1 MMNDSVREELRDKIS
16 PIVRTP
22 EMTLKAPE
30 PRAPLPFVVP
40 PTPRPVERT
49 PEPVPSADRYDTA
62 EILAKPTS
70 PTLVEFQNK
79 NASLPDWRIELQNAV
94 RKRREAVAVAEAKV
108 AEAVSQTRLQTN
120 GSAAVKAEVV
130 AYSEPA
136 ADDPKSKI
144 ENALKRIETS
154 RQHFLEGE
162 PTARAA
168 VKAESPASVRAASPA
183 PHTPT
188 KNYPFFIATK
198 NATVLPRPTEIR
210 PPATLAP
217 RTVIEDLPI
226 IEKKDLD
233 TNKLRPLPNSSIIS
247 TSLERTPVGD
257 VEPEATSTP
266 IISLARAVDDL
277 VDVDEF
283 ENELDSEQLEDAM
296 EEVEDIAPLGLR
308 FNAAV
313 LDLILGSFASLILLS
328 PLMISGGNWYSLAG
342 LVAFIVTCSIVM
354 FIYLTTAV
362 GFFGQTLGM
371 RLFSIEVLDIDEE
384 DYPTLHQAAVNS
396 SVYLASLALGG
407 LGLIPVL
414 LNDEKRA
421 AHDLLSGTIV
431 VREEY

>member
-1 MMNDSVREELRDKIS
+1 MMNDSVREELRAKIS
-16 PIVRTP
+16 PIVKTP
-22 EMTLKAPE
+22 EMTRKTIE

-40 PTPRPVERT
+40 PTPPPVEKV
-49 PEPVPSADRYDTA
+49 PEPPRSADRFDTS

-79 NASLPDWRIELQNAV
+79 NATLPDWRIELQNAV
-94 RKRREAVAVAEAKV
+94 RKRREAVAGAETKV
-108 AEAVSQTRLQTN
+108 VEAVSQTRLQTN

-130 AYSEPA
+130 AYAEPA
-136 ADDPKSKI
+136 ENDPKSKI
-144 ENALKRIETS
+144 ANALRRIETS

-162 PTARAA
+162 PAAARPAA
-168 VKAESPASVRAASPA
+168 KAETPVRPQAAPAA
-183 PHTPT
+183 PHAPT
-188 KNYPFFIATK
+188 KSYPFFIATK
-198 NATVLPRPTEIR
+198 NATVLPRPAEIS

-217 RTVIEDLPI
+217 RPVIEDLPI

-247 TSLERTPVGD
+247 SSLERAPIDEIEAEETP
-257 VEPEATSTP
+257 TP
-266 IISLARAVDDL
+266 IISLSRAVDEI
-277 VDVDEF
+277 DEF
-283 ENELDSEQLEDAM
+283 EEEYDSEQFEDAT
-296 EEVEDIAPLGLR
+296 EEVEDVAPLGLR
-308 FNAAV
+308 FNAALV
-313 LDLILGSFASLILLS
+313 DLILGSFASLILLS

-342 LVAFIVTCSIVM
+342 LSAFVVTCSIVM

-362 GFFGQTLGM
+362 GFFGQTIGM
-371 RLFSIEVLDIDEE
+371 RLFSIEVLDIEEE